1 MTEEYEVITLFGKP
15 ALFTN
20 ARIDKSVLPEGVYA
34 YNLRGS
40 DYDPGYPIYIED
52 HVCVNHAG
60 TVLTLEPLD
69 ANNEPVFMAI
79 GDEMNFVGEKMTLP
93 EFIAANTESTMRME
107 NFL

>member
-20 ARIDKSVLPEGVYA
+20 ARIDRSVLPEGVYA
-34 YNLRGS
+34 YDLRGS

-79 GDEMNFVGEKMTLP
+79 SDEMNFLGEEMTLA
-93 EFIAANTESTMRME
+93 EFIAANTESTTRME
-107 NFL
+107 DFV

>member
-1 MTEEYEVITLFGKP
+1 MTEDYEVITLFGKP

-34 YNLRGS
+34 YDLRGS

-79 GDEMNFVGEKMTLP
+79 SDEMNFLGEEMTLA

-107 NFL
+107 DFV